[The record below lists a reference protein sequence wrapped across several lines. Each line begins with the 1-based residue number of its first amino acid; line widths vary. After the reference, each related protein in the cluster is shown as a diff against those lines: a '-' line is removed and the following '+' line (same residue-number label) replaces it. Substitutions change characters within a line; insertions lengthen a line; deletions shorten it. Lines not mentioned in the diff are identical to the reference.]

1 MRKMKMSIGKKRGIV
16 LAAVLVMVV
25 SAVFLNWRYSDEV
38 AQSGKILGETTRVNG
53 ELSEGTE
60 TPEKSSYFATAR
72 LSRQQARDSAIS
84 LLEDAAA
91 KEGAEQS
98 VLNEASEGIQTIAA
112 FTVAEAQIENLVT
125 AKGYTDCVAFMSD
138 ESISVVVANG
148 GVELSEQ
155 DVAKIMDIVM
165 NETGYKAPQIKILE
179 SDEYNGCNFRNR
191 MVNYH
196 RNISGKEK

>member
-16 LAAVLVMVV
+16 LAAVLVMVA

-38 AQSGKILGETTRVNG
+38 AESGKILGETTRVN
-53 ELSEGTE
+53 SEVSEETE
-60 TPEKSSYFATAR
+60 VPEHSSYFATAR

-98 VLNEASEGIQTIAA
+98 VLNEASEGIQTLAA

-125 AKGYTDCVAFMSD
+125 AKGYRDCVAFMSD

-148 GVELSEQ
+148 GVELSDQ

-165 NETGYKAPQIKILE
+165 NETGYKATQIKILE
-179 SDEYNGCNFRNR
+179 SDE
-191 MVNYH
+191 
-196 RNISGKEK
+196 